1 MAYEAQL
8 AKTKQEL
15 GAAQSNASQLE
26 KRVATLQRDYATV
39 EDELEETK
47 KTVIEL
53 MGRKDCSKELEDVK
67 EEKEALAL
75 ELERVKKARVKL
87 RRVLHG

>member
-1 MAYEAQL
+1 M
-8 AKTKQEL
+8 
-15 GAAQSNASQLE
+15 AQSNASQLE
-26 KRVATLQRDYATV
+26 KRVSTLQRDYATV

-75 ELERVKKARVKL
+75 ELERVKKARVRL